1 MLLLSLAAFAQQAVW
16 DLGGTILSEQGVIQ
30 PLGFIDSHFD
40 IKYDSPN
47 AEYLSNIN
55 PDPLTG
61 PLLDSMLGG
70 GIAIMRGRKSHA

>member
-1 MLLLSLAAFAQQAVW
+1 MLLLSSAAFAQPAVW

-30 PLGFIDSHFD
+30 PLGFIGSHFD
-40 IKYDSPN
+40 IKYDDLN

-70 GIAIMRGRKSHA
+70 IAIMRGRKSHA